1 VLTRALVLLATA
13 AAMAAGAVALVPT
26 PAGASPSGPSFV
38 AQVATGTLDHLRG
51 WEAAQLRELL
61 GTGRPAQAAAAEAV
75 YKGDL
80 QLLAQLVAPSTATPA
95 AAFARVWTNADDRH
109 MTAMLAALSQLGVP
123 YHRRTQDPGVAF
135 DCSGL
140 TMYAW
145 AEAGVVLGHNDR
157 WQINASKP
165 VTFETAHP
173 GDLVEYPGHVM
184 MYLGAGRA
192 IVHAPHTGTV
202 VQIREYGN
210 RQARVGDPIG

>member
-1 VLTRALVLLATA
+1 VLTRVLVFVISA
-13 AAMAAGAVALVPT
+13 AAMIAGVVTVLPS

-38 AQVATGTLDHLRG
+38 GQVAGGTLDHLRA
-51 WEAAQLRELL
+51 WEGAQLRELL

-95 AAFARVWTNADDRH
+95 DAFAGVWTKADDTH
-109 MTAMLAALSQLGVP
+109 MTAMLAALSQVGVP
-123 YHRRTQDPGVAF
+123 YHRRTAEPGVAF

-145 AEAGVVLGHNDR
+145 AQAGVALGHSDR

-165 VTFETAHP
+165 IAFENAHP

-202 VQIREYGN
+202 VQIREYTG
-210 RQARVGDPIG
+210 RRVRVGDPIG